1 MVVQD
6 LDIKDKAYVL
16 LNQVRLG
23 LDKRKIPVVKAAI
36 AVALAGTLA
45 GCSSPTKEEETTSTT
60 EISTQAEETAEV
72 VEESPLEEVVDEQEA
87 STAVEKAVEIMVN
100 EASELSELAKAGT
113 ESEAFERGKE
123 QSLSNFE
130 LIVDWLKD
138 EKPIAGY
145 YRHDV
150 TEGTVEVVTEALT
163 TIDETIEKH
172 FPDYKENVK
181 EKLSELGDKL
191 WDLSTSAGATL
202 MDKGSQ
208 WLDEM
213 EQKRSERGR

>member
-1 MVVQD
+1 M
-6 LDIKDKAYVL
+6 
-16 LNQVRLG
+16 
-23 LDKRKIPVVKAAI
+23 
-36 AVALAGTLA
+36 
-45 GCSSPTKEEETTSTT
+45 
-60 EISTQAEETAEV
+60 

-163 TIDETIEKH
+163 TIDEKVT
-172 FPDYKENVK
+172 
-181 EKLSELGDKL
+181 SETFSRL
-191 WDLSTSAGATL
+191 
-202 MDKGSQ
+202 
-208 WLDEM
+208 
-213 EQKRSERGR
+213 